1 MRKMTVKDFID
12 YSCPCFGCGKPNNF
26 RIGISSHK
34 SDTSYLRGIVGPNFV
49 EIDLLITYSNVLK
62 LYIFHKTNE
71 ILANDKSA
79 LMAYL
84 SDRKV
89 SLETICPNCH
99 TQTVSHDLKFHLDK
113 GFIEGTTLSS
123 ELTAVT
129 DGGKLYHLY
138 SYYDKNISN
147 LLVVPEPNTKSGGNQ
162 LRMTLPLMSRER
174 FKNRQRFL
182 EKIKT
187 YIVFS

>member
-1 MRKMTVKDFID
+1 MRKLTVKDFID

-26 RIGISSHK
+26 RLGVK
-34 SDTSYLRGIVGPNFV
+34 RGLLDTNYLRGVIGPNFV
-49 EIDLLITYSNVLK
+49 EIDLYATYSSGLK

-71 ILANDKSA
+71 ILSSDKQA

-84 SDRKV
+84 ADRQIF
-89 SLETICPNCH
+89 LEAFCPNCH
-99 TQTVSHDLKFHLDK
+99 SQTTSHTLKFHVDK
-113 GFIEGTTLSS
+113 GFIEGATLET
-123 ELTAVT
+123 ELTAVI
-129 DGGKLYHLY
+129 DSGKLYHLY

-147 LLVVPEPNTKSGGNQ
+147 LLVVPEPNTKSGGNR
-162 LRMTLPLMSRER
+162 LSMELPLMPRER
-174 FKNRQRFL
+174 FRNRRRFI